1 MRKLLIPFS
10 WLYGGIIRLRNWL
23 YHTGRMESYRAE
35 QPLISIGNLST
46 GGTGKT
52 PLAEYLIGKLLEKG
66 YAPAYL
72 SRGYGRKTKGYI
84 RVAPLT
90 MDADTVGDEALQ
102 VANRFLEVPVAVC
115 EARKTGLLTLDQSTE
130 STLFVLD
137 DAFQHRKVARDLD
150 LIVIDANR
158 LPTRDFLLPAGNLRE
173 PITSLKRADFLI
185 INKVKNQKVVPE
197 IEAELSHLGLPM
209 AFCRPAPQVLRTFS
223 GKFVIESQDSRA
235 IVFSG
240 IGNNAAFLETVK
252 EAGVEIEAAYSFRD
266 HYRFEAQDIERI
278 IQSHFH
284 HSPHS
289 STFDGRF
296 LLTTE
301 KDYFRMKNSPW
312 LKELDTYPF
321 AYVPIQLN
329 WLKGEKSLWETLDKI
344 LPPTTPTQ

>member
-23 YHTGRMESYRAE
+23 YHTGRMESYRAD

-52 PLAEYLIGKLLEKG
+52 PLAEYVIQKLLEKG
-66 YAPAYL
+66 HAPAYL

-84 RVAPLT
+84 RVVPLI

-102 VANRFLEVPVAVC
+102 VANRFPEVPVAVC
-115 EARKTGLLTLDQSTE
+115 EARKTGLKVLDQSTG

-137 DAFQHRKVARDLD
+137 DAFQHRRVARDLD

-158 LPTRDFLLPAGNLRE
+158 LPTRDYLLPAGNLRE

-185 INKVKNQKVVPE
+185 INKVKSQEAVPQ
-197 IEAELSHLGLPM
+197 IEAELSRLGMPM
-209 AFCRPAPQVLRTFS
+209 AFCRPVPQGLRTFS
-223 GKFVIESQDSRA
+223 GEFVKLSLNSRA

-240 IGNNAAFLETVK
+240 IGNNAAFLETVT
-252 EAGVEIEAAYSFRD
+252 EAGVEIEAAYPFRD
-266 HYRFEAQDIERI
+266 HYRFEARDIERI

-301 KDYFRMKNSPW
+301 KDYFRIRNSPW
-312 LKELDTYPF
+312 LSDLNPYPF

-329 WLKGEKSLWETLDKI
+329 WLKGEKSLWETLESI
-344 LPPTTPTQ
+344 LPPTTPIQ